1 MFMPRRGER
10 LGADAYTR
18 ASVEE
23 YLRAVFEE
31 HDRIERAI
39 AEARRRRDA
48 AQKTVEYLDS
58 LERDAGC
65 SYPPAVTPPVIVD
78 E

>member
-23 YLRAVFEE
+23 YLRAVAEE
-31 HDRIERAI
+31 RARIELAI
-39 AEARRRRDA
+39 AEARQRRDIA
-48 AQKTVEYLDS
+48 AETTDYLDS

-65 SYPPAVTPPVIVD
+65 SLPPAAVPTVVVD

>member
-23 YLRAVFEE
+23 YLRAVSEE
-31 HDRIERAI
+31 RARIELTI
-39 AEARRRRDA
+39 AEARQRRDVAEETA
-48 AQKTVEYLDS
+48 AYLDT

-65 SYPPAVTPPVIVD
+65 ALPPTEMPAVVVD

>member
-1 MFMPRRGER
+1 MFMARRGER
-10 LGADAYTR
+10 LGAEGYTR

-23 YLRAVFEE
+23 YLRAVSEE
-31 HDRIERAI
+31 RARIELAI
-39 AEARRRRDA
+39 AEARQQRDV
-48 AQKTVEYLDS
+48 AQETVEYLDD

-65 SYPPAVTPPVIVD
+65 LLPPAVSPTVVVD